1 MALIHEELYKGG
13 GIDTLD
19 FSSYIEE
26 LTKNL
31 FFTYRLGN
39 TDVNL
44 KMDLKKNIFF
54 DMDTSVPLGI
64 IVNELISNSLKHA
77 FIGKDKGEIRIKLR
91 REENGE
97 CINSIEESK
106 NEGYESASFTLTVSD
121 NGIGIPENADI
132 EDLDSLGL
140 QLVTSLVDQLDGE
153 LELKRNKGTEFTIR
167 FNVTEKN
174 NQTSA
179 STSQQL
185 IE

>member
-1 MALIHEELYKGG
+1 MVLIHEELYKGG

-26 LTKNL
+26 LAKNL

-39 TDVNL
+39 TDVSL

-77 FIGKDKGEIRIKLR
+77 FIGKNKGEIRIKLR

-97 CINSIEESK
+97 YISIEESK

-121 NGIGIPENADI
+121 NGIGIPENVDI

-140 QLVTSLVDQLDGE
+140 QLVTSLVDQ
-153 LELKRNKGTEFTIR
+153 F
-167 FNVTEKN
+167 
-174 NQTSA
+174 
-179 STSQQL
+179 STSPTGSENHLSPLQFQTFNRKVF
-185 IE
+185 